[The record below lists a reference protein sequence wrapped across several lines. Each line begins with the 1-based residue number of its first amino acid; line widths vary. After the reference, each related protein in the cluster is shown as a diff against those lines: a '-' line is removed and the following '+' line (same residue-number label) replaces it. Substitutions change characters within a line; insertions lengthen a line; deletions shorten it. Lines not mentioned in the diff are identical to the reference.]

1 MTRSSVSIS
10 TRPDVSAGGTIRG
23 KSALATIV
31 SAIGDSV
38 RNGAKPTK
46 LERSFDAL
54 RLRLLATD
62 FSHVARNDALVVVVT
77 ARTRG
82 EGTSTVANGLADTFS
97 RNGDGRVLLLDADE
111 RGNIQ
116 MRERGSDETTVVR
129 DLRAVSA
136 ALPPP
141 APATR
146 ENAHMPV
153 KADSMALAV
162 QANPFTA
169 GAAFAEF
176 FATLRVRY
184 DIVVVDAGALDTP
197 TPYFW
202 AGNAQKVVL
211 VVDCDRTTRPALER
225 LRRELDQSNLKIS
238 GVVLNNRDFPIP
250 RFFY

>member
-1 MTRSSVSIS
+1 LVSVT
-10 TRPDVSAGGTIRG
+10 TRPAVSAGGTIRG
-23 KSALATIV
+23 KSALAAIA

-62 FSHVARNDALVVVVT
+62 FPHVARNDALVVVVT
-77 ARTRG
+77 SRTRG
-82 EGTSTVANGLADTFS
+82 EGTSTVAQGLADTFS

-111 RGNIQ
+111 RGNVQ
-116 MRERGSDETTVVR
+116 MREHGTGETKVIR
-129 DLRAVSA
+129 DLRTVSA

-141 APATR
+141 TPAPTP
-146 ENAHMPV
+146 ENAGAPI

-162 QANPFTA
+162 QANPFAA

-197 TPYFW
+197 APYFW
-202 AGNAQKVVL
+202 AESAQKVVL
-211 VVDCDRTTRPALER
+211 VVDCNRTTRPALER

-238 GVVLNNRDFPIP
+238 GVVLNNREFPIP

>member
-1 MTRSSVSIS
+1 VSVS
-10 TRPDVSAGGTIRG
+10 TQPAVSAGGTIRG
-23 KSALATIV
+23 KSAIAAIV
-31 SAIGDSV
+31 TAIGDSV

-62 FSHVARNDALVVVVT
+62 FSQVARNDALVVVVT

-82 EGTSTVANGLADTFS
+82 EGTSTVASGLAETFS

-111 RGNIQ
+111 RGNVKV
-116 MRERGSDETTVVR
+116 REHGAGETKVIR
-129 DLRAVSA
+129 DLRAISA

-141 APATR
+141 PP
-146 ENAHMPV
+146 ENAGLPA

-162 QANPFTA
+162 QENPFTA
-169 GAAFAEF
+169 TAAFAEF
-176 FATLRVRY
+176 FATVRVRY
-184 DIVVVDAGALDTP
+184 DIVVVDAGALDTRA
-197 TPYFW
+197 PYFW
-202 AGNAQKVVL
+202 AENAQKVVL
-211 VVDCDRTTRPALER
+211 VVDCNRTTRPALER

-238 GVVLNNRDFPIP
+238 GVVLNNREFPIP